1 MLSIQ
6 YISRLACEPLT
17 LEQTKKD
24 LKISA
29 SNTDD
34 DDFITQL
41 IAAARSYSESYTGQ
55 TWIATTYRMYLDGFQ
70 RYIYLPKGKVASIT
84 AITYTNTDGATAT
97 LSTEDYSADLHAI
110 PARIFIPEAPGT
122 KANILGAVAVEY
134 VAGYTDADEE
144 DADII
149 RAAVPERA
157 RQAMSLL
164 VANWYQ
170 NREDF
175 YTERDQAPRAARLL
189 LRTLKTDH
197 FYTHTNG

>member
-1 MLSIQ
+1 M
-6 YISRLACEPLT
+6 
-17 LEQTKKD
+17 
-24 LKISA
+24 
-29 SNTDD
+29 
-34 DDFITQL
+34 
-41 IAAARSYSESYTGQ
+41 
-55 TWIATTYRMYLDGFQ
+55 
-70 RYIYLPKGKVASIT
+70 
-84 AITYTNTDGATAT
+84 
-97 LSTEDYSADLHAI
+97 
-110 PARIFIPEAPGT
+110 
-122 KANILGAVAVEY
+122 AVEY